1 MLTEERK
8 KLKAAAAAHEYM
20 SIGINSDSQ
29 PVRGGFIPWEVTAHA
44 FNMKTP
50 LVTIAAA
57 DLDVYVLP

>member
-8 KLKAAAAAHEYM
+8 KLKAAAA
-20 SIGINSDSQ
+20 
-29 PVRGGFIPWEVTAHA
+29 AHA

-57 DLDVYVLP
+57 DLDEYVLP